1 MDNLIGKTLGQYQIL
16 ELAGK
21 GGMAVVYKAFQP
33 SLNRHVALKV
43 LPDYLAQDDQFVLR
57 FEQEARAAAALRH
70 PNIMVIY
77 DVGLEGSTH
86 YIAAEYLEG
95 RTLSQV
101 IAELRGPLPLPRT
114 VNTMNQLASALDFAH
129 QRGLVHRD
137 IKPSNVFVGADDH
150 VTLMDF
156 GIAKALQGGQQMT
169 RTGTMVGTPEY
180 MSPEQAEGKQIDQR
194 SDIYSLGVMLYQ
206 LLTGRVPFTAE
217 TPTAILLA
225 HVMQTPMLPRQLN
238 AAIPPAVEAVV
249 MRSLAKRPEDRFA
262 SAGELAQALAQ
273 AASGAPAQVPANI
286 PPTVV
291 PSRPTLPPTSQPGVY
306 TPQPYTPPP
315 AYAPAPAYAPPARKS
330 GKGTNWLLWG
340 GMGLAAVALV
350 CVLGFVALYAIGKS
364 ASTPTPT
371 AERVARAT
379 ATSPSQPATRSTPTL
394 LATKPAVR
402 ATATPALVSPGGVL
416 FTDNFGSQK
425 TSEDKGWSFE
435 AGDNVDYTWSAN
447 KLTISVKKTQ
457 WLGWDTPDGTYDNF
471 GAEIEAQPV
480 GSSYAEY
487 GIIFRITGS
496 GDTRSYYVFGVNTT
510 GKYFLQ
516 KRVEGQWADPDP
528 VSATASQYIKPNGK
542 NTLRALAQG
551 STISLYI
558 NDSLVKTVTDDS
570 ITEGGKVGVYAGTDK
585 NTASTEVVFSRM
597 TILTAEKAQAEWGGA
612 ATAAGAV
619 LFEDDFS
626 SPDSGWSVKET
637 DNTAKAYKDGE
648 YVITVKS
655 AGYTGW
661 GTVADKTFDGGV
673 MIDVEATLT
682 DGPTDN
688 DLGIICHHQ
697 DDDNFYYLSISSDG
711 YAGIQKES
719 GGEGLKTISGDGK
732 MHTSSAVKKGKG
744 VANHIRAICDAGVL
758 TLVVNGTQVVQVQ
771 DADFEGGGVGLA
783 ATAYKDSGGG
793 VVLSFD
799 SFVVSEIP

>member
-33 SLNRHVALKV
+33 SLNRYVALKV

-57 FEQEARAAAALRH
+57 FEHEARAAAALRH
-70 PNIMVIY
+70 SNIMVIY
-77 DVGLEGSTH
+77 DVGLEGNTH

-95 RTLSQV
+95 HTLSQV
-101 IAELRGPLPLPRT
+101 IAELRGPLPLQRT
-114 VNTMNQLASALDFAH
+114 VNTMSQLASALDFAH

-137 IKPSNVFVGADDH
+137 IKPSNVFVDADDH

-156 GIAKALQGGQQMT
+156 GIAKALQGGAQMT

-206 LLTGRVPFTAE
+206 LLTGRVPFAAE

-238 AAIPPAVEAVV
+238 AAIPPAVESVV
-249 MRSLAKRPEDRFA
+249 MRSLAKRPQDRFA

-273 AASGAPAQVPANI
+273 AASGALAQSPAYI

-291 PSRPTLPPTSQPGVY
+291 PGRPTPTPPPVYAPGTPPPTSQPVY
-306 TPQPYTPPP
+306 GQPPYTPPP
-315 AYAPAPAYAPPARKS
+315 AYTPPPGKS
-330 GKGTNWLLWG
+330 GGGANWLLWG

-350 CVLGFVALYAIGKS
+350 CVLGFVGLYVIGKS
-364 ASTPTPT
+364 AGTPTPT
-371 AERVARAT
+371 KSVARAT
-379 ATSPSQPATRSTPTL
+379 ATSASQPATRSALAPT
-394 LATKPAVR
+394 ATKSVAR
-402 ATATPALVSPGGVL
+402 ATATPASVSSGSVL
-416 FTDNFGSQK
+416 FTDNFSSQK
-425 TSEDKGWSFE
+425 ASEDKGWSFE

-471 GAEIEAQPV
+471 GVEIEAQPT
-480 GSSYAEY
+480 SSGYAEY

-496 GDTRSYYVFGVNTT
+496 GDTRSYYVFGVNTS

-516 KRVEGQWADPDP
+516 KRVEGKWADPDP
-528 VSATASQYIKPNGK
+528 ISATASQAIKPNGK
-542 NTLRALAQG
+542 NTLRVLAQG
-551 STISLYI
+551 ATISLYV
-558 NDSLVKTVTDDS
+558 NGSLVKTVSDDS
-570 ITEGGKVGVYAGTDK
+570 ITGGGKVGVYAGTDK
-585 NTASTEVVFSRM
+585 NTASAQVAFSRM
-597 TILTAEKAQAEWGGA
+597 TILTAEKAQAEWGV
-612 ATAAGAV
+612 GAV
-619 LFEDDFS
+619 LFKDDFS
-626 SPDSGWSVKET
+626 DPGSGWSVKET
-637 DNTAKAYKDGE
+637 DNTAKAYKDGK

-673 MIDVEATLT
+673 VIDVDATLT

-719 GGEGLKTISGDGK
+719 GGSGLTTLSGDGK
-732 MHTSSAVKKGKG
+732 MHSSLAVKKGKG
-744 VANHIRAICDAGVL
+744 VANHIRAICDVGVL
-758 TLVVNGTQVVQVQ
+758 TLVVNGTQVAQVQ

-793 VVLSFD
+793 VVLNFD
-799 SFVVSEIP
+799 NFVVSKIQ